1 MTQSGHLCWLVS
13 SCVLLL
19 ASGCG
24 DARAPNAEP
33 RGTAVTVFI
42 PSGSDDWSFV
52 DVTWSLEYQI
62 GCGPGIDGSS
72 SPSDVITMEGTLAQ
86 NEEFN
91 LGSGGPTG
99 VWEGFVEFPP
109 GPCIVQLRLRDGAG
123 EVLCTYTEPFM
134 IDPQPSSEAYF
145 NMVCGGPC
153 PTIPLPSSNPSPK
166 ASFCAPVGGIIL
178 SAETPADLQG
188 LKSIHYVVT
197 YDPNFLEPNPPFVV
211 SEGSLELVGQ
221 GMTDL
226 GAGFMGTNIWEAIVG
241 EVGAGEPHVLE
252 LTALDSEGTPL
263 CSAETSFDVIFGGIA
278 QVHVV
283 LPCRDEAP

>member
-1 MTQSGHLCWLVS
+1 MFS
-13 SCVLLL
+13 
-19 ASGCG
+19 
-24 DARAPNAEP
+24 
-33 RGTAVTVFI
+33 
-42 PSGSDDWSFV
+42 PSGSDDGSFV

-62 GCGPGIDGSS
+62 GCSSGIDGSS
-72 SPSDVITMEGTLAQ
+72 SPSDVITTEGTLEQ

-91 LGSGGPTG
+91 LWPGGPTR

-123 EVLCTYTEPFM
+123 EVLCSTYTEPLM

-145 NMVCGGPC
+145 NMVCGEPC
-153 PTIPLPSSNPSPK
+153 PTIPLPGSNPSLK

-188 LKSIHYVVT
+188 LQSIHYVVT
-197 YDPNFLEPNPPFVV
+197 YDPNFLEPNPLSIV

-226 GAGFMGTNIWEAIVG
+226 GAGFMKTNIWEAIVG
-241 EVGAGEPHVLE
+241 EVIAGEPHVLE
-252 LTALDSEGTPL
+252 LTALDGEGAPI
-263 CSAETSFDVIFGGIA
+263 CSAETTVEVVSDGIA

-283 LPCRDEAP
+283 LPCSN